1 MTRDELLRQD
11 LYNIARFDVDT
22 PNYVKYN
29 RLLWLDIQALD
40 MEAVENALIKLLECN
55 K

>member
-11 LYNIARFDVDT
+11 LYNIARFDVET

-29 RLLWLDIQALD
+29 KLLWNDIQALD
-40 MEAVENALIKLLECN
+40 MEAVENAIIQLMECN
-55 K
+55 Q